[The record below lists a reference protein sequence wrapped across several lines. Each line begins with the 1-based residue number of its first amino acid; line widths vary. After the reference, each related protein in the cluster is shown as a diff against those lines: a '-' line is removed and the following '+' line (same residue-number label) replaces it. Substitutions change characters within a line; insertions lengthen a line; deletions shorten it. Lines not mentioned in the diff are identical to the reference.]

1 MQTEQ
6 RITHETKLPTVHDF
20 IPFTDSIMKQLP
32 AEFSLKFEAAR
43 EKFEV
48 AGDNLFP
55 CQADPKKCMYIIFP

>member
-1 MQTEQ
+1 
-6 RITHETKLPTVHDF
+6 
-20 IPFTDSIMKQLP
+20 MKQLP